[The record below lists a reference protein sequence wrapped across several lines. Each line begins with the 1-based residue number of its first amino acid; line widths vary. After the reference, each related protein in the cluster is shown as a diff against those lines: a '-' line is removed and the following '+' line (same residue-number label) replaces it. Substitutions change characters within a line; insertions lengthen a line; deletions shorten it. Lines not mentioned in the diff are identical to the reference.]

1 MRDNHCTSLRP
12 HFSQSGALAQGQIQL
27 IIGPMFSGKS
37 TELIRRLRRYQSATY
52 TCLNVKYAKDTRYD
66 NGESISTHDKIALEA
81 VPAVSLEDIRE
92 KAKDFQVIGI
102 DEGQFFP
109 DIVSFCES
117 MANEGK
123 IVLVAALD
131 ATFQRKGFPNIM
143 ELIPLSENVTKLNS
157 VCMVC
162 HGEGSYTKRTT
173 DSKEVEVIG
182 GAEAYQSVC
191 RTCYHA

>member
-1 MRDNHCTSLRP
+1 MRDI
-12 HFSQSGALAQGQIQL
+12 FSIPQGSHLSVSGGMSSGQIQL

-52 TCLNVKYAKDTRYD
+52 KCMSIKYAKDVRYD
-66 NGESISTHDKIALEA
+66 NGGIATHDKTVLEA
-81 VPAVSLEDIRE
+81 IPVVSLEEITER
-92 KAKDFQVIGI
+92 AKEYHVIGI

-109 DIVSFCES
+109 DIVSFCEN
-117 MANEGK
+117 MANAGK

-173 DSKEVEVIG
+173 DSKEVELIG
-182 GAEAYQSVC
+182 GAEAYKSVC
-191 RTCYHA
+191 RKCYHE